1 MKWFMMLLIF
11 IGGIYYLV
19 VQRENKLRDEAS
31 AKAAATESI
40 RTATEAALPLKTE
53 KLYTM
58 RFSLQT
64 IKTLRSLTT
73 DTNEKVRFASV
84 ELLWQLQDDQA
95 PALIKRMFQEETEP
109 EVKKLLIGMLAKDK
123 SKLSLALLAE
133 ALNDYDKNT
142 RLLAVQAAG
151 TFSSKEALIVLTKGM
166 QDYDDDVRLKS
177 VQAVNQLRR
186 DIELNKEQ
194 QIKEVT
200 KEPLFK
206 VE

>member
-1 MKWFMMLLIF
+1 
-11 IGGIYYLV
+11 
-19 VQRENKLRDEAS
+19 
-31 AKAAATESI
+31 
-40 RTATEAALPLKTE
+40 
-53 KLYTM
+53 
-58 RFSLQT
+58 
-64 IKTLRSLTT
+64 
-73 DTNEKVRFASV
+73 
-84 ELLWQLQDDQA
+84 
-95 PALIKRMFQEETEP
+95 
-109 EVKKLLIGMLAKDK
+109 MLAKDK